1 LASCNLVGPG
11 LWCDSSDAQLG
22 DEVEVEVVLA
32 AGVDADMSR
41 ERRREC
47 ESARTS
53 GAWPVR
59 TDPSFTRWRR
69 ACHSRPYYGIH
80 EHSGISASART
91 HSAAMVVRSLIPS
104 RETQRSSQA
113 MRTTTRLSVVDHSLI
128 VTPYLSVDSQRTYL
142 SNYLSS
148 GCGWCARM

>member
-1 LASCNLVGPG
+1 MLNCDRPQARLRLARSRASSLSDEQRRGGSLSWSRHEGGRSKVDSLTCVISSSGDGLASCNLVGPG

-22 DEVEVEVVLA
+22 DELEVEVVLA

-59 TDPSFTRWRR
+59 TDPSFTR
-69 ACHSRPYYGIH
+69 
-80 EHSGISASART
+80 
-91 HSAAMVVRSLIPS
+91 
-104 RETQRSSQA
+104 
-113 MRTTTRLSVVDHSLI
+113 
-128 VTPYLSVDSQRTYL
+128 
-142 SNYLSS
+142 
-148 GCGWCARM
+148 